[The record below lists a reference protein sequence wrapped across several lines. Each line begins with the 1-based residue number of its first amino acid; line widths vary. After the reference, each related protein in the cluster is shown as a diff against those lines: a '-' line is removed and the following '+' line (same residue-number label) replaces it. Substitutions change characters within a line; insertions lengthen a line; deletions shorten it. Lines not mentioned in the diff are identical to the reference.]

1 MRVSDILRGKP
12 AAGVETV
19 SPKEKVARVATIL
32 SGKKIGT
39 VVVSTDGTSPEGIL
53 SERDIVREV
62 GRRGQGCLDE
72 TAADLMTAKV
82 QTCGPNDSAEDVLTS
97 MTEGRFRHMPVM
109 DGGAMIGLISLGDVV
124 KAQLKSLEREKE
136 ALTDMIM
143 GNA

>member
-12 AAGVETV
+12 ATGVETV

-39 VVVSTDGTSPEGIL
+39 VVVSSDGNSPDGIL
-53 SERDIVREV
+53 SERDIVREI
-62 GRRGQGCLDE
+62 GRRGNGCLEE
-72 TAADLMTAKV
+72 TAADLMTIKV
-82 QTCGPNDSAEDVLTS
+82 LTCGPNDSAEDVLTT

-109 DGGAMIGLISLGDVV
+109 DGGSMVGLISLGDVV
-124 KAQLKSLEREKE
+124 KAQLRALEREKE